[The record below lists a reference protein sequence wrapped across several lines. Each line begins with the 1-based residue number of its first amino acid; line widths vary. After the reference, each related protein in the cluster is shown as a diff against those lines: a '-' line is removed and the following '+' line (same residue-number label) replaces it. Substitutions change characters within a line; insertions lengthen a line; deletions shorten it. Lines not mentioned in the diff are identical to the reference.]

1 MITISIISVMLLPG
15 CMLISDIS
23 ESFNPVPYGGLY
35 TVSYT
40 STKDADGNL
49 HYWRSQFPM
58 GLLDDLN
65 IKFWNAYGD
74 YRNTGTWKRYQEWK
88 ELPDEQ
94 RFVEIPKEEWPYAK
108 HN

>member
-1 MITISIISVMLLPG
+1 
-15 CMLISDIS
+15 
-23 ESFNPVPYGGLY
+23 
-35 TVSYT
+35 
-40 STKDADGNL
+40 
-49 HYWRSQFPM
+49 M